1 VQASDP
7 YKAFKA
13 LDKTGQ
19 HGLSYEHDHVRIQ
32 TYAGLII
39 TRMCKAGCG

>member
-1 VQASDP
+1 VQGLDP
-7 YKAFKA
+7 YKAIKA
-13 LDKTGQ
+13 LEKTGQ
-19 HGLSYEHDHVRIQ
+19 HGLSYVHDNVRIH